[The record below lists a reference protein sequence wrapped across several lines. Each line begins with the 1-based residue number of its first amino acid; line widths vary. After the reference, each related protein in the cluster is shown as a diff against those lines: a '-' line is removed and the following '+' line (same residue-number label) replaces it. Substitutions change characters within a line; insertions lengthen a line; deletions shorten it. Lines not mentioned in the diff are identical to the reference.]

1 MWDCDTP
8 PPVCGAVTPHPQ
20 YVGCQLFHGIASKC
34 YNVCMGYSFTVY
46 QTFIGAMNE
55 KIKRQLAISNPFVF
69 RHISSL
75 KVQPLGI
82 AATTRAISC
91 MIKFSWLHTC
101 IFGNAQRYPYCIKDL
116 HADIFV
122 RNPNNMYSMLYS
134 VQSLYAHSTISHYHV
149 TV

>member
-1 MWDCDTP
+1 MGLP
-8 PPVCGAVTPHPQ
+8 PSAIMCV
-20 YVGCQLFHGIASKC
+20 
-34 YNVCMGYSFTVY
+34 GYSFTVY

-91 MIKFSWLHTC
+91 MIKFS
-101 IFGNAQRYPYCIKDL
+101 
-116 HADIFV
+116 
-122 RNPNNMYSMLYS
+122 
-134 VQSLYAHSTISHYHV
+134 
-149 TV
+149 